1 MNPQSFILNPVMHPL
16 RVLLYASL
24 VIAIAVAWGFG
35 AALRHGGTAQ
45 SAATVLA
52 VAAFVAFMI
61 PWVGVFVWAVR
72 RARDLDVLT
81 DRTRAAA
88 EMPGEVM
95 VAFRPYH
102 AELDDLARSIEELRA
117 AVLRQRD
124 THDEHRAAMA
134 EIVSSLGEGLL
145 AVSPKG
151 RVVFANARFAEAVG
165 AFGSGAD
172 LVGRSL
178 LEVVR
183 KQPVVAAIDRALRGE
198 ATNERVVFGTG
209 ESERHI
215 EVRAVPVASAEI
227 AAVALFIDFTTI
239 ERLQRI
245 RREFLD
251 DFSHEVRTPLAGLKS
266 AAETLQH
273 RDGLTQEHELQLR
286 GIMERQIARI
296 ERLVNDLSELNR
308 IETGELVL
316 ERRPV
321 NLLAVLREL
330 CDDFQGRSEHAAGEA
345 VRFTLRG
352 DDTVAA
358 IDAPRAQQ
366 IFANLLDNA
375 CKHGGRGEVS
385 VEVGRENGEAVVRVS
400 DEGPGIPPHEL
411 ERVFH
416 RFYRVDR
423 SRTQPGTGLGLAI
436 AKHLVALHGGTIRA
450 YNRPAGGATFEV
462 RLPIELT

>member
-1 MNPQSFILNPVMHPL
+1 
-16 RVLLYASL
+16 VLLYVSL

-35 AALRHGGTAQ
+35 AALRLGGSEKA
-45 SAATVLA
+45 AATVLA
-52 VAAFVAFMI
+52 IAAFVAFML
-61 PWVGVFVWAVR
+61 PWTGVFLWAVR
-72 RARDLDVLT
+72 RARDLDALT
-81 DRTRAAA
+81 DRSRAAV
-88 EMPGEVM
+88 EKPGEV
-95 VAFRPYH
+95 AIADRPYH

-117 AVLRQRD
+117 TILRQRD

-151 RVVFANARFAEAVG
+151 RVVFANSRFAEM
-165 AFGSGAD
+165 FDSGAD
-172 LVGRSL
+172 SVGRSM

-183 KQPVVAAIDRALRGE
+183 KQSVVAALDRALRGE
-198 ATNERVVFGTG
+198 AITDRVAVGSGEGERQ
-209 ESERHI
+209 I

-227 AAVALFIDFTTI
+227 AAVALFIDVTTI

-273 RDGLTQEHELQLR
+273 RDGLTDEHEQQLR
-286 GIMERQIARI
+286 NVMERQIGRI

-316 ERRPV
+316 QKRPV
-321 NLLAVLREL
+321 NLRAILGEL
-330 CDDFQGRSEHAAGEA
+330 CGDFQERSAA
-345 VRFTLRG
+345 VRFTVRG
-352 DDTVAA
+352 DETIAI
-358 IDAPRAQQ
+358 IDAARAQR

-375 CKHGGRGEVS
+375 SKHGGGRGEIE
-385 VEVGRENGEAVVRVS
+385 VEVGREHGEAVVRIS
-400 DEGPGIPPHEL
+400 DEGPGIPPQEL
-411 ERVFH
+411 DRIFH

-423 SRTQPGTGLGLAI
+423 SRSQPGTGLGLAI
-436 AKHLVALHGGTIRA
+436 AKHLVVLHGGTIRA
-450 YNRPAGGATFEV
+450 YNRAKGGATFEV

>member
-1 MNPQSFILNPVMHPL
+1 MHPL
-16 RVLLYASL
+16 RTLLYVSL
-24 VIAIAVAWGFG
+24 VIAIAVGWGFG
-35 AALRHGGTAQ
+35 GALRHGGTAQ

-52 VAAFVAFMI
+52 VAAFLAFMV
-61 PWVGVFVWAVR
+61 PWSGVFLWAVR
-72 RARDLDVLT
+72 RARDLDLLT
-81 DRTRAAA
+81 DRSRAAV
-88 EMPGEVM
+88 EVPGEV
-95 VAFRPYH
+95 VIADRPYH
-102 AELDDLARSIEELRA
+102 AELDDLARSIDALRA
-117 AVLRQRD
+117 TILRQRES
-124 THDEHRAAMA
+124 HEEHRAAMA

-151 RVVFANARFAEAVG
+151 RVVFANARFAEAVD

-172 LVGRSL
+172 LVGRSM

-183 KQPVVAAIDRALRGE
+183 KQSVVAAIDRALRGE

-209 ESERHI
+209 ESERQI

-227 AAVALFIDFTTI
+227 AAVALFIDVSTI

-273 RDGLTQEHELQLR
+273 RDGLTAEHEQQLR
-286 GIMERQIARI
+286 GIMERQIGRI
-296 ERLVNDLSELNR
+296 ERLVNDVSELNR

-316 ERRPV
+316 QKRQVSLRA
-321 NLLAVLREL
+321 LLLDL
-330 CDDFQGRSEHAAGEA
+330 CDDFQERSNRSGRDP
-345 VRFTLRG
+345 VRFTVLG
-352 DDTVAA
+352 DDTDAA

-375 CKHGGRGEVS
+375 WKHGAGGNVL
-385 VEVGRENGEAVVRVS
+385 VEVGAENGEALVRVS

-423 SRTQPGTGLGLAI
+423 SRSQPGTGLGLAI

-450 YNRPAGGATFEV
+450 YNRPVAGATFEV
-462 RLPIELT
+462 RLPVELT